1 MVQGMAA
8 QSGGLLRIR
17 SEPNAGTIVELW
29 LPKATTAA
37 SALVRPSE
45 PATAIRPATAPCTVL
60 IVDDDSLVMTGTAA
74 MISDLGHAAVEAHSG
89 AEALD
94 LLGSGLK
101 VDVVL
106 TDHAMPMMTGLQ
118 LAECIHSRFPGLP
131 IILATG
137 YAELPVDPATLGIA
151 RLAKP
156 CTQHE
161 IAAAIHQAVRSTV
174 RDSRV
179 ALSGAAT

>member
-1 MVQGMAA
+1 MVDADA
-8 QSGGLLRIR
+8 
-17 SEPNAGTIVELW
+17 
-29 LPKATTAA
+29 
-37 SALVRPSE
+37 
-45 PATAIRPATAPCTVL
+45 
-60 IVDDDSLVMTGTAA
+60 LVMTGTAA
-74 MISDLGHAAVEAHSG
+74 MISDLGHAAIEAHSG

-94 LLGSGLK
+94 LLGSGVK

-106 TDHAMPMMTGLQ
+106 ADHGMPMMTGLQ
-118 LAECIHSRFPGLP
+118 LAESIHSRFPGLP

-137 YAELPVDPATLGIA
+137 YAELPIDPATLGIA

-161 IAAAIHQAVRSTV
+161 IAAAIHQAVRSAAA
-174 RDSRV
+174 DSRV

>member
-1 MVQGMAA
+1 MDSASCNPVIMGIAW
-8 QSGGLLRIR
+8 SVNTTSTLRP
-17 SEPNAGTIVELW
+17 EPSN
-29 LPKATTAA
+29 
-37 SALVRPSE
+37 
-45 PATAIRPATAPCTVL
+45 
-60 IVDDDSLVMTGTAA
+60 
-74 MISDLGHAAVEAHSG
+74 SG
-89 AEALD
+89 AEALE

-118 LAECIHSRFPGLP
+118 LAESIHSRFPGLP

-161 IAAAIHQAVRSTV
+161 IATAIHQALRSAAA
-174 RDSRV
+174 DSRV